1 MPKNKSTSEKYLEK
15 ARELLRSEAEA
26 IATLPDKVDQNFK
39 EIVEVLFNTKGKVI
53 VTGVGKSGH
62 IGCKIAATFA
72 STGTPSFF
80 MHAYEAGHG
89 DLGVISPD
97 DTLDFCLSPVAGS
110 FCGSGNLNH
119 RVFSV
124 IATDDTTLYVG
135 TANGINK
142 STDGGISWTKFNAQ
156 NQNDPI
162 SGNFITALAYNKYNN
177 ILWASTW
184 KAEDQNEFY
193 GISSSSNGGQ
203 TWKTFLTDERTHNFG
218 FKNFDVIVATD
229 NGVFR
234 SSDNGLNW
242 ILPNSII
249 DKESGASLKTKVFY
263 DADSYGNNIWLGSAD
278 GLVKLIE
285 TPGQMW
291 QGNWKIYFASSS
303 LSSDE
308 ETYCYPNPFN
318 PRQEEL
324 KIKYSTGGEQ
334 KDVTIQIFDFGFNYV
349 RTVIQNASRRH
360 DIEGPPDFWDG
371 RDENGNYVP
380 NGVYFYRVKTGDDT
394 VYGKILVMQ

>member
-1 MPKNKSTSEKYLEK
+1 
-15 ARELLRSEAEA
+15 
-26 IATLPDKVDQNFK
+26 
-39 EIVEVLFNTKGKVI
+39 
-53 VTGVGKSGH
+53 
-62 IGCKIAATFA
+62 
-72 STGTPSFF
+72 
-80 MHAYEAGHG
+80 
-89 DLGVISPD
+89 
-97 DTLDFCLSPVAGS
+97 
-110 FCGSGNLNH
+110 
-119 RVFSV
+119 
-124 IATDDTTLYVG
+124 
-135 TANGINK
+135 
-142 STDGGISWTKFNAQ
+142 
-156 NQNDPI
+156 
-162 SGNFITALAYNKYNN
+162 
-177 ILWASTW
+177 
-184 KAEDQNEFY
+184 
-193 GISSSSNGGQ
+193 
-203 TWKTFLTDERTHNFG
+203 
-218 FKNFDVIVATD
+218 
-229 NGVFR
+229 
-234 SSDNGLNW
+234 GLNW